1 MPLKR
6 CVFVQELSHSHLF
19 KRPLTLLSSL
29 TQEQVV
35 APPEPAPT
43 PAQETRPPAAAS
55 PPPEESDLTWEDKED
70 KLDAENIRPNPSEPT
85 VIDKKYQYKEGVFAS
100 ICFRLIFW

>member
-6 CVFVQELSHSHLF
+6 CVFVPELSHSHLF

-43 PAQETRPPAAAS
+43 PAQETRPPAVAS

-70 KLDAENIRPNPSEPT
+70 KLDAENIRPNPSEPI
-85 VIDKKYQYKEGVFAS
+85 VVDKKYQYKEGVFAS